1 MKPKKPKPKPSVQL
15 KPAQPMSAKAIA
27 ARETERLKLSGR
39 VQ

>member
-1 MKPKKPKPKPSVQL
+1 MKPKKPKPKL

-27 ARETERLKLSGR
+27 ARETERLRNEGR